1 MNVENPMNIA
11 YDVLIDTSDEE
22 CPVPT
27 IKTKE
32 ALDEMA
38 SGAVLKLIASQ
49 EGSIRNIRTLVKNND
64 CELLHESR
72 TTEEFLFFIRKR

>member
-1 MNVENPMNIA
+1 MTIA

-27 IKTKE
+27 IKAKE
-32 ALDEMA
+32 ALDEMVA
-38 SGAVLKLIASQ
+38 GAVLKLIASQ
-49 EGSIRNIRTLVKNND
+49 EGSIRNIRTLVKNNH

-72 TTEEFLFFIRKR
+72 TSAEFLFFIRKL